1 MPSEQD
7 LGERIEKLM
16 ENLETMKTESEER
29 EQKRNQIA
37 EQELKKGGAGAGYG
51 TKMGIKK
58 HYEKSVKEKCEE
70 KDGCVHTTKEIVKTS
85 KKKARVNSKRS
96 IFKTIAVSALSSIV
110 ASLIT
115 TYSMRPAYDNQSL
128 SSRNPHLDYPGRP
141 YSVDTVRTELPKTT
155 NTSASES
162 LDQTLKYH
170 ETPIDKLKQAFWN
183 IKNKTEQCLSKTVS
197 SEKAAKSRNGYDLV
211 YLVKKNET
219 LYGISKKLGRYG
231 PEWRKINEDSGRQY
245 DPHHIQ
251 AGEFI
256 VVTKFAWDA
265 SQCINAKLSS
275 DKGKLYASDLD
286 SAYYEVR
293 HDAEGIWDI
302 IKRVTGQSDYI
313 SITQTLADIVAY
325 NTELNPSFNPDKLHQ
340 GQQLHIP
347 RKVFGYNKGG

>member
-141 YSVDTVRTELPKTT
+141 YSVDTVRTDP
-155 NTSASES
+155 
-162 LDQTLKYH
+162 
-170 ETPIDKLKQAFWN
+170 
-183 IKNKTEQCLSKTVS
+183 